1 MSAGVNYLLHA
12 AHLQLFVCGEIS
24 RGELKVVVG
33 GDSVGGGGEGRA
45 MYHPLTVPGRS
56 LVYTRSRDRH
66 SKTSTP
72 DNRPA
77 AAD

>member
-1 MSAGVNYLLHA
+1 MSGGVNYLLHA

-24 RGELKVVVG
+24 REELKVVFG
-33 GDSVGGGGEGRA
+33 GDSVVCGGGRA
-45 MYHPLTVPGRS
+45 MYHPLTIPGRS